1 MLEPTRY
8 DDGSRAA
15 VHKAHLRR
23 NPFSVWKVPNLFDFI
38 DAGKSF
44 APRARHVAAAAAG
57 SMLVALSGCSWLHMP
72 SVSMPHI
79 PYVNPAPPDMTPA
92 RDSADNMVR
101 IDAALR
107 SGCESVLN
115 IEKPPTTPG
124 AAASTAPQRWVA
136 HTCSGDLSYDIVT
149 EKSPQGPVVK
159 VLPVNS
165 PINKPMNP
173 NTIPATPDE

>member
-1 MLEPTRY
+1 MMTA
-8 DDGSRAA
+8 RAQPCP
-15 VHKAHLRR
+15 KAHLPR
-23 NPFSVWKVPNLFDFI
+23 NPYSVWKVPNLFDFI

-44 APRARHVAAAAAG
+44 APRARHIAAAAAG

-72 SVSMPHI
+72 SMSMPHI
-79 PYVNPAPPDMTPA
+79 PYVNPAPPDLTPA

-115 IEKPPTTPG
+115 IEKPPTPPG
-124 AAASTAPQRWVA
+124 AVASTAPQRWVA
-136 HTCSGDLSYDIVT
+136 HTCRGDLSYDIVT

-173 NTIPATPDE
+173 NTIPAMPLDE